1 MLCTVIMKN
10 ETIIKRVF
18 KDFGE
23 DFNDLTGSQLLAIEE
38 CMLLARQD
46 KKMYSEEDLRE
57 AFTQGME
64 NMDYCEMYG
73 WSSKLTEQQWFEQ
86 FKNK

>member
-1 MLCTVIMKN
+1 MKN

-23 DFNDLTGSQLLAIEE
+23 NFNDLTGSQLLAIEE

-46 KKMYSEEDLRE
+46 KANRVIKEIENRTNKVGCFWADEERTKKIILK
-57 AFTQGME
+57 
-64 NMDYCEMYG
+64 YG
-73 WSSKLTEQQWFEQ
+73 L
-86 FKNK
+86 